1 MGKEE
6 SHKVCFPVQPLS
18 TAQGLTDLSGGP
30 EESKASLPI
39 TEGVAIRIDY
49 TLIRGVHLYP
59 QDTSLLHI
67 PRPWNPS

>member
-30 EESKASLPI
+30 EESKASKGDRLP
-39 TEGVAIRIDY
+39 TDG
-49 TLIRGVHLYP
+49 
-59 QDTSLLHI
+59 
-67 PRPWNPS
+67 